1 MSTPNH
7 IAIDIWPEHLS
18 VTMQPR
24 FDAHRS
30 QEHHTALRLRSPL
43 PVQYNLEVRRSPP
56 VSPTQQL
63 VIDFTSW
70 LFGQKK

>member
-24 FDAHRS
+24 FES

-43 PVQYNLEVRRSPP
+43 PVQYNLEVKRTPP
-56 VSPTQQL
+56 PSPTQQL